1 MKRICGKAFVRIS
14 RCVHSSEKK
23 RCKLIIFREKMVT
36 SLVKHEAQQ
45 RVSFKSCANWSECAP
60 SEGIQVKKR
69 KLNCVDQY
77 KTHAHLIYTTGHET
91 EIPVLKFRSLKT
103 R

>member
-1 MKRICGKAFVRIS
+1 MGKAFVGIS
-14 RCVHSSEKK
+14 RYIYSSEKK
-23 RCKLIIFREKMVT
+23 DANIIFREKMVT
-36 SLVKHEAQQ
+36 SLVNHEAQQ

-77 KTHAHLIYTTGHET
+77 KTHAHLI
-91 EIPVLKFRSLKT
+91 
-103 R
+103 